1 MKLQYMI
8 ALSLVSGIAIGAGA
22 MTAIHAQAKPPGF
35 AVIEID
41 VTNVEA
47 YNKEYVPLATKALG
61 DAGAKYLV
69 RGGKRA
75 SIVGEAPPSRV
86 VIAQFE
92 TFEKAEAAYTSSAYK
107 EASAVGQKYGKFRIW
122 AAEGLAPQ

>member
-1 MKLQYMI
+1 MKLQYTI
-8 ALSLVSGIAIGAGA
+8 ALSVMCGVTIGAGA
-22 MTAIHAQAKPPGF
+22 VTAIKAQAKPPGY

-69 RGGKRA
+69 RGGKQMP
-75 SIVGEAPPSRV
+75 VDGDAPPSRV

-92 TFEKAEAAYTSSAYK
+92 TLEKAHAAYTSPAYK

-122 AAEGLAPQ
+122 TAEGVAP

>member
-1 MKLQYMI
+1 MKLQYTI
-8 ALSLVSGIAIGAGA
+8 ALSIMSGIAIGVGA
-22 MTAIHAQAKPPGF
+22 MTAIKAQAKPPGY

-41 VTNVEA
+41 VTSVEA

-69 RGGKRA
+69 RGGKQI
-75 SIVGEAPPSRV
+75 SVVGDAPPSRV

-92 TFEKAEAAYTSSAYK
+92 TLEKAHAAYTSAAYK

-122 AAEGLAPQ
+122 TAEGVAP

>member
-1 MKLQYMI
+1 MKLRYVI
-8 ALSLVSGIAIGAGA
+8 ALSLLSGVVMGAGA
-22 MTAIHAQAKPPGF
+22 MKTMQAQAKPPGF

-41 VTNVEA
+41 VTDVEA

-61 DAGAKYLV
+61 DAGAKFLV

-75 SIVGEAPPSRV
+75 AIIGEAPPSRV

-92 TFEKAEAAYTSSAYK
+92 TFEKAQAAYTSPTYK

-122 AAEGLAPQ
+122 AAEGVAP